1 MSLALVLEGAAITAF
16 LAILAGGRAKRE
28 SGWKFL
34 TALILVCA
42 MTQCTAMAL
51 VAYLYDY
58 DDRFFVGWTLDLS
71 WAMAVVSWSVMLVL
85 AGFVS
90 MAGFLMPPED
100 GYEFLK

>member
-1 MSLALVLEGAAITAF
+1 
-16 LAILAGGRAKRE
+16 
-28 SGWKFL
+28 
-34 TALILVCA
+34 
-42 MTQCTAMAL
+42 MAL

-71 WAMAVVSWSVMLVL
+71 WVMTVVSWSVMVVL

-90 MAGFLMPPED
+90 MAGWLMPPED